1 MQATDVLGLY
11 NLFSDND
18 ITIWLDE
25 GWAVDAHLGKQT
37 RPHEDLDIIIQMKD
51 VPKLRSLL
59 SELGY
64 KNVPRDDTRE
74 ENFVLGNEQGLL
86 VDVHAFHFDDN
97 GDGVYGNHGAAFP
110 KKGFEGSGEINSQK
124 VKCISAEQMV
134 IFHTSYTP
142 DENDVKD
149 VLALCKKFKIEVPQL
164 YHQYLSN

>member
-1 MQATDVLGLY
+1 MESSDVLDLY
-11 NLFSDND
+11 NLFSDSG
-18 ITIWLDE
+18 IVVWLDG

-37 RPHEDLDIIIQMKD
+37 RPHEDLDIIIQTKD

-86 VDVHAFHFDDN
+86 VDVHAFHFDEN
-97 GDGVYGNHGAAFP
+97 GDGIYGNLGAAFP
-110 KKGFEGSGEINSQK
+110 KKCFDGIGEINGQK
-124 VKCISAEQMV
+124 VKCISPEQMV
-134 IFHTSYTP
+134 IFHTNYTP

-149 VLALCKKFKIEVPQL
+149 VLALCKKFNIEVPLL
-164 YHQYLSN
+164 YRQYLSN